1 MNLRIC
7 KVFSFAIIDNDS
19 FYTRKIILSI
29 FGGLT
34 SMKGENVMR
43 RLSLKNN
50 EDLTLLDAFNDFK
63 DKCQIKNLSN
73 ETIKLYENQFFTF
86 YRSIDNDLLLISE
99 VTSKTVDNFI
109 LDLRS
114 ENHNCNE
121 ITINSYLRGIRAF
134 LYYCMDMNYLESFK
148 IYIPKVDKK
157 LKETYT
163 DEELNVLL
171 KKPNLKKC
179 SFSEY
184 KIWVFSNYLLATG
197 NRISTALNLKIEDI
211 DFPNGLIQ
219 LNHTKNRI
227 SQLIPLSQT
236 LATILKEYLK
246 YRKGS
251 PTDYVFCNTYGNKG
265 DIRTYQE
272 MLAKYNRTK
281 GVEKTSAH
289 LYRHTF
295 AKKWI
300 LNGGDIFRLQK
311 ILGHS
316 DLSVVKEYVQMFGRD
331 LSVDFDKFN
340 PLDRTVS
347 QTTNKKLSLIV

>member
-1 MNLRIC
+1 M
-7 KVFSFAIIDNDS
+7 S
-19 FYTRKIILSI
+19 
-29 FGGLT
+29 
-34 SMKGENVMR
+34 
-43 RLSLKNN
+43 RLSLKNTN
-50 EDLTLLDAFNDFK
+50 DLTVLKAFKDFK
-63 DKCQIKNLSN
+63 DKCQIKNLSK
-73 ETIKLYENQFFTF
+73 ETIKLYENQFTIF
-86 YRSIDNDLLLISE
+86 YRFLDDTSLLISE

-114 ENHNCNE
+114 DNHNCNE

-134 LYYCMDMNYLESFK
+134 LYYCMDMDYLPQFK
-148 IYIPKVDKK
+148 IHIPKVDKK

-163 DEELNVLL
+163 DTELKVLL
-171 KKPNLKKC
+171 KKPDLKTC

-197 NRISTALNLKIEDI
+197 NRISTALNVKIEDI
-211 DFPNGLIQ
+211 DFTNGLIQ
-219 LNHTKNRI
+219 LNHTKNRT

-246 YRKGS
+246 YRKGT
-251 PTDYVFCNTYGNKG
+251 PKDYVFCNTYGNKG
-265 DIRTYQE
+265 DIRTYQD
-272 MLAKYNRTK
+272 MLAAYNRRK
-281 GVEKTSAH
+281 GIEKTSAH

-316 DLSVVKEYVQMFGRD
+316 DLAVVKEYVQMFGSD

-340 PLDRTVS
+340 PLDRTIT
-347 QTTNKKLSLIV
+347 QTANKKLKMML

>member
-1 MNLRIC
+1 MI
-7 KVFSFAIIDNDS
+7 KIIS
-19 FYTRKIILSI
+19 YSLCTRKI
-29 FGGLT
+29 FT
-34 SMKGENVMR
+34 RYFWRFAEWKGSNTMQ
-43 RLSLKNN
+43 RLSLKNTN
-50 EDLTLLDAFNDFK
+50 DLTVLEAFNDFK

-73 ETIKLYENQFFTF
+73 ETIKLYENQFLTF
-86 YRSIDNDLLLISE
+86 YHFLDDTSLLISE
-99 VTSKTVDNFI
+99 VTAKTVDNFI
-109 LDLRS
+109 LELRS
-114 ENHNCNE
+114 DRHSCNE

-134 LYYCMDMNYLESFK
+134 LYYCMEMDYLTQFK
-148 IYIPKVDKK
+148 IHIPKVDKK

-163 DEELNVLL
+163 DTELKVLL
-171 KKPNLKKC
+171 KKPDLKTC

-197 NRISTALNLKIEDI
+197 NRISTALNLRIEDI
-211 DFPNGLIQ
+211 DFTNGLIQ
-219 LNHTKNRI
+219 LNYTKNRT

-246 YRKGS
+246 YRKGT
-251 PTDYVFCNTYGNKG
+251 PKDYVFCNTYGNKG
-265 DIRTYQE
+265 DLRTYQD
-272 MLAKYNRTK
+272 MLAAYNRRK

-316 DLSVVKEYVQMFGRD
+316 DLAVVKEYVQMFGHD
-331 LSVDFDKFN
+331 LAVDFDRFN

-347 QTTNKKLSLIV
+347 LGNNKKLSMTI